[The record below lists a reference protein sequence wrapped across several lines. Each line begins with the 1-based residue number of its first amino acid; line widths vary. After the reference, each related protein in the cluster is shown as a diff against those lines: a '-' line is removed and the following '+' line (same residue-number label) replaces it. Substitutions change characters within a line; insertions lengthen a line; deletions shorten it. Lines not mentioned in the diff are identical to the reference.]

1 MDDQSKQLDGLIDK
15 RFRDRID
22 DYIGRGRR
30 LAGRDD
36 VYLRHAWIGAIK
48 MWKAKLA
55 DAVNHEL
62 REDLQSE
69 MLLRGYQPPFEL
81 VREELEI
88 LRNAREDLVPRLR
101 NTDIKAETQRV
112 DKDTIEIPRTAKVDI
127 KADSGQAD
135 ICQADIAKADIA
147 KADLGKADIGTAD
160 LGADVRTQ
168 RVAQRAAVAAT
179 GITLASITKALMPN
193 APTASIPTA
202 KIPMPSAPVPSA
214 QVSNTPTSDLLM
226 SDLPIKKSD
235 VREQVV
241 KLIGKNVGKNVGRG
255 IDNFRDSFKRKSKS

>member
-135 ICQADIAKADIA
+135 IAKADIA

-226 SDLPIKKSD
+226 SDLPIKKAD